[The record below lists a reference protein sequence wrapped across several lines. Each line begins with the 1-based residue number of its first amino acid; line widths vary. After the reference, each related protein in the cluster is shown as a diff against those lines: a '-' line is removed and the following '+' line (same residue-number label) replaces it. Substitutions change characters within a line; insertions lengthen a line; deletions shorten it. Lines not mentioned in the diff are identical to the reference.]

1 MHIQNNFAAAA
12 MLRLKLTTRALPR
25 VYTIVD
31 NLLGFCGPSQSRQ
44 ILEKVGFFRKL
55 RPAARSHI
63 FRLFRKVSERSKQ
76 QRADQRIERKEV
88 ESSSSGRRVATHHP
102 SGFWAPTVIG
112 VMGAPGGENFAPPTT
127 IARSYNPGGCT
138 HPGQRGDKTLDEC
151 AKEFITAGAPS
162 MGTLVKSNQMG
173 LKKAL
178 SVVDWLP
185 RKISLSMVATVVED
199 LLCCEPSASTKLGT
213 TKWRHNIHVVKSTHL
228 RKPPESGR
236 SSGVRPSVSWLNSKG
251 SPTPPPK
258 EGELP
263 WLYVVNREIDNNI
276 SLQCICSSRRYISK
290 GLREKKEE
298 E

>member
-1 MHIQNNFAAAA
+1 MHIQNKLIAAAT
-12 MLRLKLTTRALPR
+12 LRLKLTTRALPR

-31 NLLGFCGPSQSRQ
+31 NLLGFCGPSSSGR
-44 ILEKVGFFRKL
+44 IRRKVGFSTKL

-63 FRLFRKVSERSKQ
+63 FRLFRQVSERSKQ

-88 ESSSSGRRVATHHP
+88 ESSSSGRRVAAHHP
-102 SGFWAPTVIG
+102 SGFRAPTVIG

-138 HPGQRGDKTLDEC
+138 RPGQRGDKTLSEC
-151 AKEFITAGAPS
+151 VNECSTIPRAS
-162 MGTLVKSNQMG
+162 SGTPVKSNQRG
-173 LKKAL
+173 LKKASS
-178 SVVDWLP
+178 SVTRWL
-185 RKISLSMVATVVED
+185 RKSSLSMVATVVED
-199 LLCCEPSASTKLGT
+199 LLCCWPSAPTELRT
-213 TKWRHNIHVVKSTHL
+213 TKWRHNIHVAKSTHL

-236 SSGVRPSVSWLNSKG
+236 SSGVRPSASWLNSKG

-258 EGELP
+258 EGDIP
-263 WLYVVNREIDNNI
+263 WLYVVNDEIDNNI